1 MEKAIVY
8 FTKDISAKGLVKI
21 YEKLNRDLEG
31 NVAVKIS
38 TGELGGHNYLK
49 PELIKD
55 LVNKLNGTI
64 VECNTAY
71 KGKRFSNH
79 DHLETIKAHGFDKI
93 ADVDIMDS
101 EGEIS
106 IPVRIGKYL
115 KENYVGKNLS
125 NYNSMLMLSHFKGHA
140 MGGYGGALKNMSI
153 GIASSEGKAFIHTS
167 GKTKDVNIMWD
178 NLPKQDD
185 FLESMAE
192 ACLSV
197 IDYMNKKI
205 LYINVMNNLSVD
217 CDCSSNPEDPCMKDI
232 GILASIDPVAIDEAC
247 LDLIY
252 NSTDIGR
259 DHFVERVERQ
269 KGRYLPVYAEKLGLG
284 TRNYELISIDE

>member
-1 MEKAIVY
+1 ME
-8 FTKDISAKGLVKI
+8 TKI
-21 YEKLNRDLEG
+21 YEKLNSDLEG

-71 KGKRFSNH
+71 KGKRFSNQ

-106 IPVRIGKYL
+106 IPVRMGKHL

-178 NLPKQDD
+178 NLSKQDD

-269 KGRYLPVYAEKLGLG
+269 NGRYLPVYAEKLGLG
-284 TRNYELISIDE
+284 THNYELISIDE

>member
-31 NVAVKIS
+31 KVAVKIS

-71 KGKRFSNH
+71 KGKRFDNQ

-106 IPVRIGKYL
+106 IPVRIGKHL

-178 NLPKQDD
+178 NLPKQND

-252 NSTDIGR
+252 NSTNIGR

-269 KGRYLPVYAEKLGLG
+269 NGRYLPVYAEKLGLG

>member
-21 YEKLNRDLEG
+21 YEKLNSDLEG

-71 KGKRFSNH
+71 KGKRFSNQ

-106 IPVRIGKYL
+106 IPVRMGKHL

-269 KGRYLPVYAEKLGLG
+269 NGRYLPVYAEKLGLG